1 VSEAARSLSAIVTSI
16 GDEAAVGRRPFAAS
30 AKTQAGREAWKQ
42 GQQQQQQRK
51 IAEREVAS
59 GAKAYQQEQKR
70 RLQCRSCGDAAE

>member
-1 VSEAARSLSAIVTSI
+1 LTVSEAARSLSAIVTSI

-42 GQQQQQQRK
+42 GQQQQQRK

-59 GAKAYQQEQKR
+59 GGKAYQQEQK
-70 RLQCRSCGDAAE
+70 